1 MKIETFKIENIS
13 EDYLLKSISFPSNEE
28 YSRLKDSI
36 LKYGIQ
42 SPIVIF
48 EKDSKLNIID
58 GYKRFNIAKLEKIN
72 SINCIVVNNIY
83 EENLIIKYTLYNSF
97 RKLNDVETA
106 TLITTLIEN
115 HPPLLPKIFEILE
128 LKYSEKQIQYFK
140 NITKL
145 NFKFKL
151 LLVENQ
157 LNRNII
163 QRLSSL
169 SDTEQEI
176 YFNIFK
182 TLRLNNNK
190 QKKCFDMIN
199 DLILRDNTDIKNL
212 LHQIYPNLI
221 NSGYSKDMEDT
232 FFSKLEKLHS
242 PEYFNFH
249 SLIEDFKDKLKLSRS
264 GINIYS
270 PSFYED
276 GIFKTEIFFKNI
288 DELAKKVK
296 FLEKKIDEIKD
307 NEEFR
312 KIFNY

>member
-72 SINCIVVNNIY
+72 SINCIVVNHIC

-115 HPPLLPKIFEILE
+115 YPPLLPKIFEILE

-232 FFSKLEKLHS
+232 FFSKLQKLHS

-249 SLIEDFKDKLKLSRS
+249 NLIEDFKDKLKLSRS

>member
-58 GYKRFNIAKLEKIN
+58 GYKRFNIAKSEKIN
-72 SINCIVVNNIY
+72 SINCIVVNNIC

-115 HPPLLPKIFEILE
+115 YPPLLPKIFEILE

-232 FFSKLEKLHS
+232 FFSKLQKLHS

-249 SLIEDFKDKLKLSRS
+249 NLIEDFKDKLKLSKS